1 MIDLSL
7 AGLLGA
13 VLGTVAAAVAYG
25 PLMAFAERSFWRA
38 IASASAEERN
48 ALEREIP
55 LLRRA
60 VLAVDYHCPGRP
72 RLLARPDDRG
82 LIEMRRQHVL
92 PERIAP

>member
-1 MIDLSL
+1 MIDFSL

-25 PLMAFAERSFWRA
+25 PLVAFVERSFRPRDPA
-38 IASASAEERN
+38 ASAEERS

-60 VLAVDYHCPGRP
+60 VLAVDIIVLGRP
-72 RLLARPDDRG
+72 RLLAR
-82 LIEMRRQHVL
+82 RR
-92 PERIAP
+92 

>member
-25 PLMAFAERSFWRA
+25 PLMAFAERSFWPRDP
-38 IASASAEERN
+38 SASAEERN

-60 VLAVDYHCPGRP
+60 VLAVDIIV
-72 RLLARPDDRG
+72 LAGLGYWLGADDRG

>member
-13 VLGTVAAAVAYG
+13 VLGTVAAAVAYA
-25 PLMAFAERSFWRA
+25 PLVEFAERSLRA
-38 IASASAEERN
+38 RDPSASAEERS

-60 VLAVDYHCPGRP
+60 LLAVDIIV
-72 RLLARPDDRG
+72 LAG
-82 LIEMRRQHVL
+82 LGYWLGQMIGG
-92 PERIAP
+92 

>member
-13 VLGTVAAAVAYG
+13 VLDTVAAAVAYG
-25 PLMAFAERSFWRA
+25 PLMAFAERSFWPRDP
-38 IASASAEERN
+38 SASAEERN

-60 VLAVDYHCPGRP
+60 VLAVDIIV
-72 RLLARPDDRG
+72 LAG
-82 LIEMRRQHVL
+82 LGYWLGQMIGG
-92 PERIAP
+92 

>member
-25 PLMAFAERSFWRA
+25 PLMAFAERSFWPRDP
-38 IASASAEERN
+38 SASAEERN

-55 LLRRA
+55 FCA
-60 VLAVDYHCPGRP
+60 GRCSRSTSLFWP
-72 RLLARPDDRG
+72 ASATGSAR
-82 LIEMRRQHVL
+82 
-92 PERIAP
+92 

>member
-25 PLMAFAERSFWRA
+25 PRMAFAERTFWPRD
-38 IASASAEERN
+38 ASASAEERN

-60 VLAVDYHCPGRP
+60 VLAADIIVLGGLGYWLGRTI
-72 RLLARPDDRG
+72 G
-82 LIEMRRQHVL
+82 G
-92 PERIAP
+92 

>member
-25 PLMAFAERSFWRA
+25 PLVAFAQRSFWPRDP
-38 IASASAEERN
+38 SASAEERN
-48 ALEREIP
+48 TLEREIP

-60 VLAVDYHCPGRP
+60 VLAVDIIV
-72 RLLARPDDRG
+72 LAG
-82 LIEMRRQHVL
+82 LGYWLGQMIGG
-92 PERIAP
+92 